1 MMGSSSSNPAVQDS
15 MLSPLAR
22 VPPGASPGGSYSNTP
37 TSIPGVSAFGSQQQ
51 QPQQQQQY
59 SGSGASLGAQFGS
72 SSSAGAAAGG
82 GYGGGAPRAPLSAA
96 TTPRSVSNASAL
108 PGTAAAP
115 AGSTG
120 DERRGSTAS
129 LGGSGGARYSGGGG
143 YASGAYTSGA
153 GGVSGG
159 GSALSAAEARELMD
173 ASEGL
178 LQVTGGAAA
187 AHSAGLAAQRSALD
201 GAKRLVQRLQA
212 ERVSLTA
219 LLEGAADEAAQVS
232 VLVYTNINLF

>member
-1 MMGSSSSNPAVQDS
+1 MGSTSSSNPTAQDS
-15 MLSPLAR
+15 MLSPSAR
-22 VPPGASPGGSYSNTP
+22 VPPGASPSSSYSNTP
-37 TSIPGVSAFGSQQQ
+37 TSVPGVSAFGSQQQ
-51 QPQQQQQY
+51 QY
-59 SGSGASLGAQFGS
+59 SGSGASFGASLGAQFGS
-72 SSSAGAAAGG
+72 STSV
-82 GYGGGAPRAPLSAA
+82 GGGAPRAPLSAA

-108 PGTAAAP
+108 PGTTTAAAGGIG
-115 AGSTG
+115 ATG

-129 LGGSGGARYSGGGG
+129 LGGSGGSRYGTGGAYAGG
-143 YASGAYTSGA
+143 AYASGS

-159 GSALSAAEARELMD
+159 LNAAEARELMD

-212 ERVSLTA
+212 ER
-219 LLEGAADEAAQVS
+219 
-232 VLVYTNINLF
+232 